1 MLASAE
7 SGLSTEMASNGK
19 LVGGHDDKPWDFGV
33 GPRLKMFRQPRRLHF
48 DPDMIQ
54 KIQALDYLHLY
65 LA

>member
-33 GPRLKMFRQPRRLHF
+33 GPRLKMFRQTHIVSVNEENKEVAF
-48 DPDMIQ
+48 
-54 KIQALDYLHLY
+54 
-65 LA
+65 